1 MFSVVEGMSGDVSV
15 LHVDDE
21 PDVLNLSTQLFER
34 TDPDVSLV
42 TAGSGPAGMEALDGH
57 DVDCIV
63 SDSVRMPDGESF
75 VEAASERTD
84 APIVLFT
91 AKEWRD
97 VAGDALAAD
106 VSEYVRKAGQSD
118 YRTVIDHVFRLTDS
132 SDETGTAENRRLI
145 GRHDFSSSVELG
157 VSIAE
162 AVENVLDKDVTEFDP
177 LYNTIDA
184 DTLERLLSRT
194 AGGLQGEN
202 IEVHFSYEGLDL
214 IVTAQGN
221 VLLASRSN

>member
-1 MFSVVEGMSGDVSV
+1 MSGDVSV

-34 TDPDVSLV
+34 AESDVSLV
-42 TAGSGPAGMEALDGH
+42 TAGNGPAGMAALDGH

-75 VEAASERTD
+75 VEAASRRTD

-91 AKEWRD
+91 AKQWNE

-106 VSEYVRKAGQSD
+106 VSEYVRKAGKSD
-118 YRTVIDHVFRLTDS
+118 YRTVIDHVFQLTDG
-132 SDETGTAENRRLI
+132 SDDSDATTAEDRRLV
-145 GRHDFSSSVELG
+145 GWHDFSSTVELG

-162 AVENVLDKDVTEFDP
+162 AVENVLDEDVTEFDP

-184 DTLERLLSRT
+184 DTLESLLSPT
-194 AGGLQGEN
+194 TGGLQGEE

-214 IVTAQGN
+214 IVTAQGTIH
-221 VLLASRSN
+221 LDP